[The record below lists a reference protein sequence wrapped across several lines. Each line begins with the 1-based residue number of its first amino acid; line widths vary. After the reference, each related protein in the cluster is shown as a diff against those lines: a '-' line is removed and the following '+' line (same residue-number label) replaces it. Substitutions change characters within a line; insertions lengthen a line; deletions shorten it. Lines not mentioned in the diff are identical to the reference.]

1 MYVYERAFTICIQFK
16 QVLLKLDRDLQM
28 KSVSTVNVSENM
40 REAVEGINCK
50 SVHLEILSLYYSLN
64 PRLGAGE
71 RPWFIVP
78 NNSLEKL
85 YLSVMLYGHNKR
97 GSWLSLLILL

>member
-1 MYVYERAFTICIQFK
+1 M
-16 QVLLKLDRDLQM
+16 DRNLQMNLQM

-64 PRLGAGE
+64 LRLGAGE

-78 NNSLEKL
+78 NYSLGKL
-85 YLSVMLYGHNKR
+85 YLCVMVYGHNKR
-97 GSWLSLLILL
+97 GSWLSLPILL